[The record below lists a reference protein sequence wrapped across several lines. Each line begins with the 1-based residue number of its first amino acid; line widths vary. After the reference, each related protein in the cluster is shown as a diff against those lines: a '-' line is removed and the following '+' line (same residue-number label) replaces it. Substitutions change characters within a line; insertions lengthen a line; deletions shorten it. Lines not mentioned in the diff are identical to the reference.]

1 MSYDVVVVGLGG
13 MGSAAAYH
21 LAARGQ
27 RVLGLERHTPAHDKG
42 SSHGGSRITRQSYFE
57 DPAYVPLLLRSY
69 ELWEQLARD
78 SGQDVLRLTGGLFLG
93 RPDSLTV
100 AGSLRAA
107 RDWDLPHEVLSSAE
121 VSQRFPTFSPA
132 EDEVALYEAKAGFVR
147 PEVTVSA
154 HIALAARAGADLHFS
169 EPVVSWASTPAGVR
183 VTTARGTYEADRL
196 VIAPGAWAPQLLA
209 DLGVPIT
216 VERQVMYWFEPL
228 GGVGPYTADKHPIYI
243 HEDAEGTQ
251 IYGFPA
257 IDGPNRGA
265 KVAFFRRGQV
275 CTPDTIDRQVHDH
288 EIDAM
293 RSQANRLLPGLA
305 TRYLDAA
312 TCMYSNTADQHFVIA
327 QHPAHANVTV
337 ACGFSGHGFKF
348 VPVVG
353 EVLADLATT
362 GTTAHPIGLF
372 DPRRPALDAVP
383 AQAVAP
389 ASITPSVPAATQTLG
404 ANA

>member
-1 MSYDVVVVGLGG
+1 MSYDVIVVGLGG

-78 SGQDVLRLTGGLFLG
+78 SGEDVISLTGGLFLG
-93 RPDSLTV
+93 REDSVTV
-100 AGSLRAA
+100 AGSLRAS
-107 RDWDLPHEVLSSAE
+107 REWDLPHELLSAAD
-121 VSQRFPTFSPA
+121 VRRRFPTFSLA
-132 EDEVALYEAKAGFVR
+132 GDEVALYEAKAGFVR
-147 PEVTVSA
+147 PETTVKA
-154 HIALAARAGADLHFS
+154 HIALAAAAGAELHFS
-169 EPVVSWASTPAGVR
+169 EPVSSWESTSAGVR
-183 VTTARGTYEADRL
+183 VTTAHGTYEAGRL

-209 DLGVPIT
+209 DLGVPIAI
-216 VERQVMYWFEPL
+216 ERQVMYWFEPL
-228 GGVGPYTADKHPIYI
+228 GGVGPYTADRHPIYI
-243 HEDAEGTQ
+243 HEDASGRQ

-257 IDGPNRGA
+257 IDGPDRGA
-265 KVAFFRRGQV
+265 KVAFFRGGQE
-275 CTPDTIDRQVHDH
+275 CTPDTIDRQVHDE
-288 EIDAM
+288 EIEAM
-293 RSQANRLLPGLA
+293 RQRVASVLPGLP
-305 TRYLDAA
+305 TLFQDAA
-312 TCMYSNTADQHFVIA
+312 TCMYSNTPDQHFVIA
-327 QHPAHANVTV
+327 QHPAHDNVTV

-353 EVLADLATT
+353 EVVADLATT

-372 DPRRPALDAVP
+372 DPRRPELQAVP
-383 AQAVAP
+383 FAAP
-389 ASITPSVPAATQTLG
+389 AQSLALSTGPTLG